1 MARKVTNPYLQF
13 CFGTWASITMIIIRF
28 FSVIS
33 DDEEEAETLDDYI
46 TNIADEEEED
56 DYEEPPEVLNVEE
69 AVDELRRIHKSY
81 LNRVLISLRDNFQ
94 ERNEDPLLE
103 TNFFPLL
110 RLEDLI
116 SLHKDLDTELEIL
129 EICHDEIGRVFERF
143 RDRFLV
149 YCQVSE
155 KSHQLLQF
163 LVNQLETSAE
173 IR

>member
-1 MARKVTNPYLQF
+1 MGFNYYDNDT
-13 CFGTWASITMIIIRF
+13 F

>member
-1 MARKVTNPYLQF
+1 
-13 CFGTWASITMIIIRF
+13 MI
-28 FSVIS
+28 IS

>member
-1 MARKVTNPYLQF
+1 M
-13 CFGTWASITMIIIRF
+13 
-28 FSVIS
+28 
-33 DDEEEAETLDDYI
+33 E
-46 TNIADEEEED
+46 IA
-56 DYEEPPEVLNVEE
+56 EVLNVEE

-94 ERNEDPLLE
+94 EHNEDPLLE
-103 TNFFPLL
+103 ANFFPHL

-129 EICHDEIGRVFERF
+129 EICHDEVGGVFERF

>member
-1 MARKVTNPYLQF
+1 
-13 CFGTWASITMIIIRF
+13 MI
-28 FSVIS
+28 IS

-69 AVDELRRIHKSY
+69 AVDELRRIHTSY
-81 LNRVLISLRDNFQ
+81 LHRVLISLRDNFQ

-110 RLEDLI
+110 RLDDLI

>member
-1 MARKVTNPYLQF
+1 MGFNYYDNDT
-13 CFGTWASITMIIIRF
+13 F

-103 TNFFPLL
+103 ANFFPLL

>member
-1 MARKVTNPYLQF
+1 
-13 CFGTWASITMIIIRF
+13 MI
-28 FSVIS
+28 IS

-69 AVDELRRIHKSY
+69 AVDELRRIHTSY
-81 LNRVLISLRDNFQ
+81 LHRVLISLRDNFQ

-103 TNFFPLL
+103 ANFFPHL

-129 EICHDEIGRVFERF
+129 EICHDEVGRVFERF